1 MAIRIAKLK
10 DDILLILYDYMLT
23 SDHEGFWFSIPAIT
37 EALPPSASGAFV
49 QRSLDA
55 LIAEKLVEQGGSDV
69 LKSDLFAL
77 TEHGIAK
84 AESLIE
90 ERGVDIDDYEPA
102 PDADLILSRLHE
114 PEKFSAVAENLKMLG
129 REIDKSNSFAE
140 ETAENDDLIRGEIE
154 AANTLMTASRVRVSR
169 LRALVLPTL
178 RYLAK
183 TFADKSIGELATRL
197 IALLIGLDS

>member
-1 MAIRIAKLK
+1 MAIRISKLK
-10 DDILLILYDYMLT
+10 DDVLLILYDYMLT
-23 SDHEGFWFSIPAIT
+23 SDHEGFWFDIPSIT

-49 QRSLDA
+49 QRALGA

-69 LKSDLFAL
+69 FKPDLFAL

-90 ERGVDIDDYEPA
+90 ERGIEVDEYEPA

-114 PEKFSAVAENLKMLG
+114 PEKFAEVVDTLKELES
-129 REIDKSNSFAE
+129 EIEKSNSFAT
-140 ETAENDDLIRGEIE
+140 ETDENDDIIRGEIK
-154 AANTLMTASRVRVSR
+154 AANTLMTATRVRVSR
-169 LRALVLPTL
+169 LRSLALPTL

-183 TFADKSIGELATRL
+183 TFGDKSIGELATRL
-197 IALLIGLDS
+197 IILIIGLDN